1 MKIYRI
7 SQIAVTI
14 DQKVKVV
21 KDVFKQLEGI
31 LGVQAKPS
39 TDGYLLD
46 WSIEKAEDS
55 LHGESY
61 TQVYHNRFDEGFHV
75 EIYYESEFMQEQFGR
90 VTRVNCGYESADK
103 CVRAIVKAIDGLT
116 R

>member
-14 DQKVKVV
+14 DQKAKVV
-21 KDVFKQLEGI
+21 EAVFKQLEGI

-39 TDGYLLD
+39 TDGYMLD

-55 LHGESY
+55 LNGESY
-61 TQVYHNRFDEGFHV
+61 TQVSHNRFDEGFHV
-75 EIYYESEFMQEQFGR
+75 EIYYESEFMQQEYGK
-90 VTRVNCGYESADK
+90 VTRVNCGYQSADQ